1 MRGHVRGLL
10 ASSALVLWRCRRDA
24 VQLIFPTPT
33 VQSGASRAVREPV
46 SRDGVSDLGIASS
59 ALGCGGAQTLGETIR
74 VGSQG
79 VSGMEPLAPEVVV
92 EVRSLLASRRKIA
105 AIKLVREHSGWGL
118 KESTN
123 SVDLL
128 TT

>member
-1 MRGHVRGLL
+1 MESQILGLL
-10 ASSALVLWRCRRDA
+10 RQRWDA
-24 VQLIFPTPT
+24 EAP
-33 VQSGASRAVREPV
+33 
-46 SRDGVSDLGIASS
+46 
-59 ALGCGGAQTLGETIR
+59 QTLGETIQI
-74 VGSQG
+74 GSQG